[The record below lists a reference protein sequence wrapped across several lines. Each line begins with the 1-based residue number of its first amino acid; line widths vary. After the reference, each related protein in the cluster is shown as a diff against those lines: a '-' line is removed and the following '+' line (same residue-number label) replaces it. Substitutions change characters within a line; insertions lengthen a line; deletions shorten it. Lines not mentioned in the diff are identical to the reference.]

1 MCLYYSDTVY
11 LYNGAHDTVD
21 TMYTLMLTTLCYWFI
36 GYTHWT
42 FYKNNIYGRLL
53 TYRIIRFYTLDIH
66 LTFIQVHVVMVV
78 KYRLVQNVADCTV

>member
-21 TMYTLMLTTLCYWFI
+21 TMYTMMLTTLCYWFI

-42 FYKNNIYGRLL
+42 FYKKQHIWSFINISHHLFLYIG
-53 TYRIIRFYTLDIH
+53 YTFDLH
-66 LTFIQVHVVMVV
+66 TSTCSNGCE
-78 KYRLVQNVADCTV
+78 KASRSKCC